1 LNPQYATELQTGFKM
16 AITRKKATR
25 REWQDWIQGY
35 VFLAPSF
42 IFLAVF
48 TYFPVLYAFVL
59 SFWRWRVLRGEPTF
73 IGLDNYTY
81 LFTSEDFWQA
91 MWNTFYF
98 AAGSIPTGMAI
109 ALVIALMLNRPL
121 RGLAIYRTAYFLP
134 TITSLVAVSVVWLW
148 IYHPDVGLANYIL
161 SLFGLPGVRWLN
173 EPRSAMPALIIL
185 GIWRGMGYNVIIYLA
200 GLQNIPQHL
209 YEAAKIDG
217 ANRWELFRHVTWP
230 LLTPTSFFILIIAV
244 INSFQ
249 SFTQIHVMTQGGPI
263 GSTTVIVYY
272 LYQQAFQQFTMG
284 YGSAIAMV
292 LFVMILILTLIQTK
306 VLGPRVHY
314 Q

>member
-1 LNPQYATELQTGFKM
+1 M
-16 AITRKKATR
+16 AITLKKIKR
-25 REWQDWIQGY
+25 REWMDWLQGY
-35 VFLAPSF
+35 AFLAPSF
-42 IFLAVF
+42 IILAVF
-48 TYFPVLYAFVL
+48 IYFPVLYAFVL
-59 SFWRWRVLRGEPTF
+59 SFWRWRVLRGEPSF
-73 IGLDNYTY
+73 IGLGNYEF

-91 MWNTFYF
+91 MGNTLYF
-98 AAGSIPTGMAI
+98 SLGSIPTGMAI
-109 ALVIALMLNRPL
+109 ALFIAILLNRPL
-121 RGLAIYRTAYFLP
+121 RGLSLYRTAYFLP

-148 IYHPDVGLANYIL
+148 IYHPDVGLMNYAL
-161 SLFGLPGVRWLN
+161 GMFGIAPIRWLN

-185 GIWRGMGYNVIIYLA
+185 GIWRGLGYNVIIYLA

-217 ANRWELFRHVTWP
+217 ANRWQLFRHVTWP

-292 LFVMILILTLIQTK
+292 LFAIILVLTLIQMK
-306 VLGPRVHY
+306 ALGPRVHY